1 METLSRNG
9 LRRPFCN
16 SLKKK
21 AFVKGLSVFDVFREV
36 FKNGLSNIFGRQ
48 PLKSLKGSM
57 VLLK

>member
-21 AFVKGLSVFDVFREV
+21 AFVKGLSVFEKYSRMEV
-36 FKNGLSNIFGRQ
+36 TFVGD
-48 PLKSLKGSM
+48 SL
-57 VLLK
+57 